1 MLWFIFFA
9 IAFLYYGVVLLTTE
23 VHVDTRG
30 SGSSGTRGGH
40 DAVTCTAHSS
50 PDLSHKAYRDI
61 FVSSTAEL
69 PGLLVAAFTVGMAFP
84 M

>member
-30 SGSSGTRGGH
+30 SSSSGSR
-40 DAVTCTAHSS
+40 
-50 PDLSHKAYRDI
+50 
-61 FVSSTAEL
+61 
-69 PGLLVAAFTVGMAFP
+69 
-84 M
+84 